1 MKNLQLSGWNNVSQC
16 DLEMWMWLRAISVKV
31 WGQKLLPPKSVLNDQ
46 DTNDRNQWF
55 DQTQRCKIVI
65 CRLKLLMLKSFWL
78 ELPMT
83 CWLKYPAM
91 SHHLVYV
98 FFVFYLLQNTC
109 ICIVDWR
116 FRKDVASYNRTFLIQ
131 KMLAKER
138 LLIDNTSPNSTHE
151 HLLAGKVQWAW
162 GMCFIN

>member
-1 MKNLQLSGWNNVSQC
+1 MKSLQLSGWNNVSQC

-31 WGQKLLPPKSVLNDQ
+31 WGQKLLPPKSVLKDQ

-138 LLIDNTSPNSTHE
+138 LINWQHITKFHPWTPSSRK
-151 HLLAGKVQWAW
+151 GSM
-162 GMCFIN
+162 GMRDVLY